1 MCTINSGMKWHRM
14 AKPKSLTG
22 EECDMH
28 HFRVLSGIL
37 LPWEMVDTS
46 QHFAASVLC
55 EANKSIAHLPS
66 KCDQQMPLSPFANV
80 RNGGQQHVGGTPII
94 IQHTLNHY
102 AQSSSSRGGQ

>member
-1 MCTINSGMKWHRM
+1 M

-66 KCDQQMPLSPFANV
+66 KCDQGKCLTSFTNVGSGWHSATHTWDANRYLLHVESTLHRLSAFPCV
-80 RNGGQQHVGGTPII
+80 
-94 IQHTLNHY
+94 
-102 AQSSSSRGGQ
+102 